1 MEQTQITDAE
11 KVRIVSDFILHAPP
25 GEFNE
30 VFNDVRELL
39 KNDALLKD
47 GASHAFSQY
56 NKDQLTPVR
65 VEGSEHNAII
75 SEYNDLGAYYTH
87 LRHTKLVGEGVQ
99 WGLCLVLPNMG
110 ISPSIN
116 TAVIVTPKRSRIG
129 NELFV
134 KGIPSCI
141 IGN

>member
-75 SEYNDLGAYYTH
+75 SEYNDLGAYWTH
-87 LRHTKLVGEGVQ
+87 LPHTKLVGEGVQ
-99 WGLCLVLPNMG
+99 WGLFLVLPNMG
-110 ISPSIN
+110 ISLKTVGQSQNGCHSNPEAKSYWN
-116 TAVIVTPKRSRIG
+116 LIV
-129 NELFV
+129 
-134 KGIPSCI
+134 C
-141 IGN
+141 